1 MLFLFVL
8 IRDCMTQTCLIPF
21 KSLFLFHIF
30 QEALSI
36 AKAQVEMGAQ
46 ILDINMDEGML
57 DGATAMAQFCNLIAS
72 DPDIARVRIGFYFD
86 HNQVAVWSL

>member
-1 MLFLFVL
+1 MFICFYVVL
-8 IRDCMTQTCLIPF
+8 
-21 KSLFLFHIF
+21 

-57 DGATAMAQFCNLIAS
+57 DGPTAMVRFCNLVAS
-72 DPDIARVRIGFYFD
+72 EPDIARVGVFIICYHIWCIKIS
-86 HNQVAVWSL
+86 HNLKIKFIYTANYEC